1 MPRLHEVAVV
11 VTPGAPR
18 ASAFEL
24 LRRAEPPPDG
34 HTKAAGVRVVQRVLA
49 VYLGKSTPHTVAG
62 SYELRRIGLSCAAH
76 VHMHC

>member
-1 MPRLHEVAVV
+1 MG
-11 VTPGAPR
+11 TPGAPR

-49 VYLGKSTPHTVAG
+49 VYLGKSTPHTVTG

-76 VHMHC
+76 VYMHC